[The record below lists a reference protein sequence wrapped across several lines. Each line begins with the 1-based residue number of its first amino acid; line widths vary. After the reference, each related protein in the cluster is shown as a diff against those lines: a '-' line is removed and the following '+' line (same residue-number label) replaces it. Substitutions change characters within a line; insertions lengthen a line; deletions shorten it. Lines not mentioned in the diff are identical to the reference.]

1 MTDVLS
7 ALQKHWPSPAYAW
20 LFEVQDATG
29 GRARRRADAL
39 VCSCWPSNGIWLAG
53 VELKVSRSDWKRELK
68 DPGKAW
74 GVGRYCHYWWLACPA
89 GVAEEVPEAWGL
101 VTVDDKGTVRVRKQA
116 PRREPEPLTFDFLA
130 SVMRNTEALVDG
142 RINDAVSRARQ
153 ETREQ
158 LGTEAL
164 ERQVKQLSAEKDDLE
179 IKRGREARRAETLL
193 DRERRCNRA
202 IETFCEAT
210 GLSTEAFYHGIYSDR
225 PRMLAVAETLMG
237 HRLPMLAE
245 KFELLAK
252 SLRDAAA
259 MGNPPRLEV
268 KATGEPCN
276 SSKATES

>member
-1 MTDVLS
+1 MTDVLA

-53 VELKVSRSDWKRELK
+53 VELKASRSDWKRERN

-74 GVGRYCHYWWLACPA
+74 GVGRYCHYWWLATPD
-89 GVAEEVPEAWGL
+89 GVIDAADIPEAWGYIS
-101 VTVDDKGTVRVRKQA
+101 VAEKGRVRILKQA

-130 SVMRNTEALVDG
+130 SVMRNTEASVDG

-164 ERQVKQLSAEKDDLE
+164 RKQVSELSMEKTRLESERN
-179 IKRGREARRAETLL
+179 REAHRANTLI
-193 DRERRCNRA
+193 DRERRCSRA

-225 PRMLAVAETLMG
+225 PRMLAVAEVLMG
-237 HRLPMLAE
+237 HGLPMMAE
-245 KFELLAK
+245 KLELLAR
-252 SLRDAAA
+252 SLREATA
-259 MGNPPRLEV
+259 MGKTRNLEV
-268 KATGEPCN
+268 LK
-276 SSKATES
+276 